1 MSEMF
6 IKRSAIFSPC
16 GAFRLRLDRDLGL
29 PGRSA
34 AICGVNPSR
43 AGSEVDDQT
52 IHKIYGFAVRN
63 GIGRFAMVN
72 KFAFVATDVRELHA
86 ASVADPVGRENDA
99 HIRAA
104 FAEADIV
111 IVAWGSLAKLPPI
124 LRTRWRVV
132 TAIAESLGKDLHCLG
147 VTSDGHP
154 RHPLMLSYATPLQFW
169 TAPEA
174 ETYP

>member
-1 MSEMF
+1 MSELF
-6 IKRSAIFSPC
+6 IKRSAIFSAC
-16 GAFRLRLDRDLGL
+16 GTFRLRLDRDLGR

-43 AGSEVDDQT
+43 ADGEVDDHS
-52 IHKIYGFAVRN
+52 IRKIYGFAVRN

-104 FAEADIV
+104 FAEADVV
-111 IVAWGSLAKLPPI
+111 IVAWGSLTKLPPI
-124 LRTRWRVV
+124 LRTRWRAV
-132 TAIAESLGKDLHCLG
+132 TAIAASLGKDLHCLG
-147 VTSDGHP
+147 IANDGHP
-154 RHPLMLSYATPLQFW
+154 RHPLMLSYSTPLQPW
-169 TAPEA
+169 VAPAMEA
-174 ETYP
+174 GQ